1 MDDNNVQKIDL
12 MQYVD
17 RFWRTLTRFK
27 LILFL
32 LFLLIVAFFV
42 GQEVLFFDTTYSS
55 TAVFVATNQEEGALF
70 NSGEDDDEL
79 VSTFSSLITGNM
91 ILKPLVARL
100 RPFTVNTAV
109 ELLIPPP
116 ADFSFPSGHTYASFA
131 SSTAILRNNRR
142 IGSCALVLAILI
154 AFSRLYLYV
163 HYPTDVLFGIL
174 LGILA
179 GWLGNQAAKTAWKRF
194 PRHPQSRGT
203 RGPG

>member
-1 MDDNNVQKIDL
+1 MAWEFNVLDL
-12 MQYVD
+12 IQQLPAKDFLNVLMPRISSLGDAGLV
-17 RFWRTLTRFK
+17 WIVLSV
-27 LILFL
+27 LLL
-32 LFLLIVAFFV
+32 LFPKTRRAGLASGIALIFM
-42 GQEVLFFDTTYSS
+42 
-55 TAVFVATNQEEGALF
+55 
-70 NSGEDDDEL
+70 
-79 VSTFSSLITGNM
+79 LITGNM

-174 LGILA
+174 LGILV

>member
-1 MDDNNVQKIDL
+1 MAWEFNVLDL
-12 MQYVD
+12 IQQLPAKDFLNVLMPRISSLGDAGLV
-17 RFWRTLTRFK
+17 WIVLSV
-27 LILFL
+27 LLL
-32 LFLLIVAFFV
+32 LFPKTRRAGLASGIALIFM
-42 GQEVLFFDTTYSS
+42 
-55 TAVFVATNQEEGALF
+55 
-70 NSGEDDDEL
+70 
-79 VSTFSSLITGNM
+79 LITGNM